1 VDVRVIS
8 ATHVDL
14 DAAIHNGQFREDLF
28 HRLCV
33 LHIEEPPLHA
43 RGKDIELLALHVL
56 QKFHGDGARKIR
68 GFTSCAIAA
77 MYAYPW
83 PGNVRELTNRIRR
96 AIVMAEGRL
105 ISAADL
111 GLAQFSAQA
120 PITLAEARRRA
131 EKSLIEAALLRL
143 RRRQFEVA
151 AELG

>member
-1 VDVRVIS
+1 
-8 ATHVDL
+8 
-14 DAAIHNGQFREDLF
+14 
-28 HRLCV
+28 V

-83 PGNVRELTNRIRR
+83 PGNLRELTNR
-96 AIVMAEGRL
+96 
-105 ISAADL
+105 S
-111 GLAQFSAQA
+111 
-120 PITLAEARRRA
+120 RRA

-151 AELG
+151 AELGVSRATLYRLMNTYDL